1 MVWTIKYAKCM
12 KMLFKDAM
20 FIDNYINRTKHLDE
34 IFHINNFVPCTVKVC
49 SWMRVMMH
57 AIDHMDKT

>member
-1 MVWTIKYAKCM
+1 M